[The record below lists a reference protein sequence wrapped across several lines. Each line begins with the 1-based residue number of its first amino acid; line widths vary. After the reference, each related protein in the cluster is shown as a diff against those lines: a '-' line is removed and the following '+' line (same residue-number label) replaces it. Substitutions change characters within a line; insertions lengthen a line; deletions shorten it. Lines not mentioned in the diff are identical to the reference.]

1 LIYSGVQSKDK
12 LGKFSGEMSNN
23 EIIRDVFYG
32 KVESVIDALLD
43 RDNYD
48 KSNLNAQIAYRFPEL
63 SLRDDCTNN
72 NNNGGGGHDDDDV
85 DDVSCNRNQDVIR
98 SKHGNIY
105 HVSEDRIDINQSQRI
120 GMYVRPFYSS
130 TMSVITSYQD
140 SSFYHDYR
148 HH

>member
-1 LIYSGVQSKDK
+1 MYVCMYSGVQSKDE

-63 SLRDDCTNN
+63 SLRDDCANN
-72 NNNGGGGHDDDDV
+72 NNNGGGHDVFD
-85 DDVSCNRNQDVIR
+85 DDVSCSSNQDVIR

-105 HVSEDRIDINQSQRI
+105 HVSEDRIDINHSQRI
-120 GMYVRPFYSS
+120 GMLMTFDHS
-130 TMSVITSYQD
+130 T
-140 SSFYHDYR
+140 HPPC
-148 HH
+148 

>member
-1 LIYSGVQSKDK
+1 MCSGVQSKDK

-63 SLRDDCTNN
+63 SLRDECTKNN
-72 NNNGGGGHDDDDV
+72 DNGGCHDVDVVDDDDV
-85 DDVSCNRNQDVIR
+85 SCSSNQDAIR

-105 HVSEDRIDINQSQRI
+105 HVSEDHIDINHSQRI
-120 GMYVRPFYSS
+120 GMLMTFDHSIHPPC
-130 TMSVITSYQD
+130 
-140 SSFYHDYR
+140 
-148 HH
+148 